1 MRFGYQLLCATSLIV
16 ASINTAQ
23 GLQYRVEKAVI
34 EGMSVP
40 GHETVTSMGI
50 DCFNKASGEFPT
62 NCLQK
67 PTFIGLL
74 NERTNI
80 DIPTIPKLNAQELLD
95 ASSFPD
101 DPGRV
106 AATFKGGAKGFFLN
120 KEKCEFRPFYQFGF
134 GGKRQFFNNITG
146 GLFCNSHY
154 GVLQFWHAMASRPM
168 PSENA
173 PIVNG
178 IQVEPYQ
185 NTLNKILGWAA
196 FTYKIS
202 RDDNATILRE
212 EFCPYFTKL
221 KQDSLMKDMALAFV
235 PDEEIDLKSQQ
246 QFHCEDL
253 DPPFRV
259 RFIFKQQCNGMLS
272 AANCDPLPDNQ
283 QGNRKIQ
290 IAALGSLIHMI
301 QDSYSQS
308 HVVRNKYDPLTPAR
322 IDCAPVKA
330 YLTYKGQDTD
340 KHGASDVF
348 PLSINPNC
356 SANIIDDPVTVTA
369 KVLWYVNHADDKTDE
384 LITYLK
390 GNVFKSAYT
399 DNSLAPNASAGDNFK
414 L

>member
-23 GLQYRVEKAVI
+23 GLQYRIEKAFI

-62 NCLQK
+62 NCLKK
-67 PTFIGLL
+67 PSYIGLL
-74 NERTNI
+74 NEKTTI
-80 DIPTIPKLNAQELLD
+80 DIPKIPKLNAQELLD

-106 AATFKGGAKGFFLN
+106 GDTLKGGAKGFFLN
-120 KEKCEFRPFYQFGF
+120 KEKCEFRPFYQLGF
-134 GGKRQFFNNITG
+134 GKKRQYFNDITG

-154 GVLQFWHAMASRPM
+154 GVLQFWHSMASRPM

-173 PIVNG
+173 PTFNDIP
-178 IQVEPYQ
+178 VEPYQ
-185 NTLNKILGWAA
+185 KTLNKILGWAA

-202 RDDNATILRE
+202 RDNNAAILRQ
-212 EFCPYFTKL
+212 EFCPYFNSL
-221 KQDSLMKDMALAFV
+221 KKDSLMKDMALAFV
-235 PDEEIDLKSQQ
+235 PDEELDLYSGQ

-253 DPPFRV
+253 ERPFRV
-259 RFIFKQQCNGMLS
+259 RFIFKQECDGVFSASSCNS
-272 AANCDPLPDNQ
+272 LPNDQ

-290 IAALGSLIHMI
+290 IAALGSLVHMI

-308 HVVRNKYDPLTPAR
+308 HVIRNKYDPLTPAR
-322 IDCAPVKA
+322 IDCAPIKA
-330 YLTYKGQDTD
+330 YLTYKGQDPD
-340 KHGASDVF
+340 KHGESDVF
-348 PLSINPNC
+348 PLSINQNC
-356 SANIIDDPVTVTA
+356 STNIIDDPITATA